1 MRRVALAI
9 AVVVVTLPAAARG
22 EPANGG
28 SFVASI
34 SGDGRYVAFDS
45 AASNLVP
52 DDHNGVLDVFVRDRL
67 TSKTQRVSLGPQGG
81 EANERSYDPAISPDS
96 RYLAFTSWASNL
108 VPGDTNDRPDVFVHD
123 RATGLTE
130 LVGGG
135 NDESASPSMSAD
147 GRFVAFLSYASNLV
161 PGDVA
166 GTWDAF
172 VRDRAA
178 GSIERVNVSSDETP
192 ALFGRRIY
200 TKATISA
207 NGRYIAFSSDAP
219 NLVDGDTNGTA
230 DVFVRDRV
238 AGTTER
244 VSVSAGGEQ
253 LNADNGIYGAAISAD
268 GRFVTFIS
276 GAHLFI
282 RDRVGAT
289 TERVDL
295 ASDGTQ
301 ANNGLCCN
309 QAISAD
315 GRYVA
320 FRSFATNLVF
330 GDTNEQSDVFLRDRT
345 AGTTE
350 RVSLGEL
357 GQTNDQSG
365 LAGLSADGALVGFQ
379 SAGNVFVR
387 NRAQGRTELISI
399 ALDPQPYIDASSRT
413 PRPPRAGKLLTVTM
427 HVGAGGHAVA
437 EATVSARATIRGH
450 RVPLVRK
457 RFLDSTATVVW
468 RIPKNARNRYLTATV
483 TIRTAG
489 GGVAGTFIAI
499 VR

>member
-1 MRRVALAI
+1 MRGIALAI
-9 AVVVVTLPAAARG
+9 ALVVVTLPAAARG

-28 SFVASI
+28 SFTASF

-45 AASNLVP
+45 AASNLAP

-67 TSKTQRVSLGPQGG
+67 TSKTQRVSVGPQGV
-81 EANERSYDPAISPDS
+81 EANERSYDPAISGDG
-96 RYLAFTSWASNL
+96 RYVAFTSWASNL
-108 VPGDTNDRPDVFVHD
+108 IPGDTNNRPDVFVHD

-130 LVGGG
+130 LVGRG
-135 NDESASPSMSAD
+135 NDESASPSVSGD
-147 GRFVAFLSYASNLV
+147 GRYVAFLSYASNLV

-166 GTWDAF
+166 GTWDVF
-172 VRDRAA
+172 VRDRANETT
-178 GSIERVNVSSDETP
+178 ERVNVSSDETP

-207 NGRYIAFSSDAP
+207 NGRYVAFSSDAP

-230 DVFVRDRV
+230 DVFVRDRI
-238 AGTTER
+238 AGITDR
-244 VSVSAGGEQ
+244 VSLGARGQQ
-253 LNADNGIYGAAISAD
+253 LDADNGIYGAAISAG

-282 RDRVGAT
+282 RDRVDAT
-289 TERVDL
+289 TERVDV

-320 FRSFATNLVF
+320 FMSFATNLVF
-330 GDTNEQSDVFLRDRT
+330 GDTNDQGDVFLRDRAT
-345 AGTTE
+345 GTTE
-350 RVSLGEL
+350 RVSLGDQGE
-357 GQTNDQSG
+357 TSDQSG
-365 LAGLSADGALVGFQ
+365 LADLTADGALVGFQ
-379 SAGNVFVR
+379 SAGNVFAR
-387 NRAQGRTELISI
+387 NRAQGRTELISV
-399 ALDPQPYIDASSRT
+399 ALEPQPYIDASSRS

-427 HVGAGGHAVA
+427 HVGAGGHGVA
-437 EATVSARATIRGH
+437 QATVSGRATIRGR

-483 TIRTAG
+483 TIKTAG

>member
-1 MRRVALAI
+1 MRGIAFAI
-9 AVVVVTLPAAARG
+9 AFVVVTLPAAARG

-28 SFVASI
+28 SFAASI
-34 SGDGRYVAFDS
+34 NGDGRYVAFDS

-52 DDHNGVLDVFVRDRL
+52 DDHNAALDIFVRDRL
-67 TSKTQRVSLGPQGG
+67 TSKTQRVSVGPQGV
-81 EANERSYDPAISPDS
+81 EANERSYDPAISADG
-96 RYLAFTSWASNL
+96 RYVAFTSWASNL
-108 VPGDTNDRPDVFVHD
+108 IPGDTNNRPDVILHD
-123 RATGLTE
+123 RTAGVTE

-135 NDESASPSMSAD
+135 NDESASPSISAD
-147 GRFVAFLSYASNLV
+147 GRYVAFLSYASNLV

-172 VRDRAA
+172 VRDRAN
-178 GSIERVNVSSDETP
+178 GTTERVNVSSDETP
-192 ALFGRRIY
+192 AVFSRRID

-207 NGRYIAFSSDAP
+207 GGRYVAFSSDAP

-244 VSVSAGGEQ
+244 VSLGPEGQQ

-276 GAHLFI
+276 GTHVFI

-289 TERVDL
+289 TERVDV
-295 ASDGTQ
+295 ASDGTG
-301 ANNGLCCN
+301 ANNGACCN

-320 FRSFATNLVF
+320 FMSFATNLVF
-330 GDTNEQSDVFLRDRT
+330 GDTNDQGDVYLRDRA

-350 RVSLGEL
+350 RVSVGDLGE
-357 GQTNDQSG
+357 TNNQSG
-365 LAGLSADGALVGFQ
+365 LAGISADGALVGFQ
-379 SAGNVFVR
+379 SVGNVFVR
-387 NRAQGRTELISI
+387 NRALGRTELISV
-399 ALDPQPYIDASSRT
+399 ALDPQPYIEASSRT

-427 HVGAGGHAVA
+427 HVGAGGHGVTQ
-437 EATVSARATIRGH
+437 ATVSGRATIR
-450 RVPLVRK
+450 RKLVPLVRK